1 MLFTEE
7 KSFVKAARFMDWYCV
22 NDPILWVNLES
33 YIIKKEN
40 KFSAVS
46 LIAIASHF
54 SSQMEGSR
62 DFYDFIEFQYNSSV
76 FDKCSTHDIIT
87 LLYSFYQVHA
97 GTTSFLGSLAN
108 DVLIERLDDS
118 VSTYD
123 LLRVVQAFSEISKGF
138 PKLFLMLEQ
147 LFLNRFD

>member
-1 MLFTEE
+1 
-7 KSFVKAARFMDWYCV
+7 
-22 NDPILWVNLES
+22 
-33 YIIKKEN
+33 
-40 KFSAVS
+40 
-46 LIAIASHF
+46 
-54 SSQMEGSR
+54 MEGSR
-62 DFYDFIEFQYNSSV
+62 DFYDFIEHQYNSSI
-76 FDKCSTHDIIT
+76 FDKCPTHDIIT